1 MKKLVKG
8 IITTVI
14 LNRGVFLSIA
24 ILVGI
29 IGGICFKTQTIDVYP
44 DITPTQVIITTQWT
58 GKSAEEVERLIT
70 IPLELSLNSVQQKTV
85 MHSITMF
92 GLSQIT
98 VLFSDEV
105 DDFHARSNVINA
117 LANVQLPQGVT
128 PYVAPPYSPVGE
140 IYRFTVESKTRS
152 KMELKTLEDWV
163 IDHKLREAD
172 GVADINTYGGQ
183 NKMYEVAVNPFLLNK
198 YGLTAMDVFTAL
210 SNSNVN
216 SGGDYIEQGQQSYAV
231 RGIGLI
237 KGIDD
242 IKNIVIKVSNGV
254 PVYVK
259 NVAEVDISMLQR
271 LGRVGIS
278 RRQGD
283 SIYSDDDVTM
293 GVVVMRKGED
303 PAKVLRN
310 VEEKVKELNTII
322 LPPDVKIVPHY
333 KRSDLIN
340 YATHTVLRNLF
351 EGIFL
356 VVAIVFLF
364 LADWR
369 TTLIVSI
376 IIPLSLGFAFICM
389 KLKGMPVNLLSLGA
403 IDFGIIIDGAVVI
416 VEGCVVAF
424 DKKYKELGRDRFNK
438 MRKHSIIRDI
448 VMDRGSSIVFAKF
461 IILLALFPI
470 FSFQEV
476 EGKIFSPLA
485 YTLGFAMLGAVFFYI
500 TLVPPLMCFLLQK
513 DVYNKSNFIT
523 DFIVRAYS
531 RVFQIAFKRK
541 RVVLISAI
549 ALLGI
554 SIYVTKFVGS
564 EFLPHLDEGGM
575 WIKAQLPFGISL
587 HDATNF
593 SDSMRH
599 DLVSFPQVKTVV
611 TQTGRPD
618 DGSDPEAFSDIQN
631 NVILYP
637 EDQWKPHIS
646 KDSLT
651 NEMSNLLNR
660 KYPGVVFNF
669 SQYIRDNF
677 EQAVSGFNAALAARI
692 TGPDL
697 TVLNN
702 LAEKVNER
710 LKNVRGME
718 DVGILKNIG
727 QPEVNIELD
736 EHKMALYGVTASAA
750 TTIIQMIIAGIP
762 ATEVHEG
769 ERLFDLRV
777 RYAPEYRKDIEQ
789 LGNIMVPTINGGRI
803 PLKEIAQI
811 EKSTGI
817 SFIYRDNNMR
827 MIGVK
832 FSCRG
837 RDLGSTIADGQDK
850 IKDIIE
856 SLPKGYTITW
866 VGEYQDKM
874 RAQRHLAIVV
884 PICLVLVLLTLL
896 LVFRSVK
903 LTLLYFINV
912 PFALVG
918 GIFAL
923 LITQTNFSISAGIGF
938 IALIGVSI
946 QNGIILMKQFMHNLS
961 EKQSLHD
968 AIYNG
973 VHERLRPVLMTAFI
987 DISGLIPA
995 ALSLAIGSEAQ
1006 KPIAIV
1012 MIGGLIS
1019 DVLLQVFVLP
1029 VIYYVVNRSKYEH
1042 PGS

>member
-8 IITTVI
+8 TVTFVI
-14 LNRGVFLSIA
+14 LNRGVFLSLA
-24 ILVGI
+24 LLVGV
-29 IGGICFKTQTIDVYP
+29 IGGICFKMQTIDVYP

-98 VLFSDEV
+98 VLFNDEM
-105 DDFHARSNVINA
+105 DDFHARSNVTNA

-128 PYVAPPYSPVGE
+128 PYIAPPYSPVGE
-140 IYRFTVESKTRS
+140 IYRYTVESKTRS
-152 KMELKTLEDWV
+152 KMELKTLQDWV

-183 NKMYEVAVNPFLLNK
+183 NKMYEVAVNPYLLNK
-198 YGLTAMDVFTAL
+198 YGITALDVFTAL
-210 SNSNVN
+210 SNSNLN

-231 RGIGLI
+231 RGIGLL
-237 KGIDD
+237 KGVDD
-242 IKNIVIKVSNGV
+242 IKNIVIKVSRGV
-254 PVYVK
+254 PVYVR
-259 NVAEVDISMLQR
+259 NVAEVDVNMLQR
-271 LGRVGIS
+271 LGRVGLS

-283 SIYSDDDVTM
+283 SIHSDNDVTM

-303 PAKVLRN
+303 PAKVLHN
-310 VEEKVKELNTII
+310 VEEKVKELNTYI

-333 KRSDLIN
+333 ERSELIN

-403 IDFGIIIDGAVVI
+403 IDFGIIIDGAVVM

-424 DKKYKELGRDRFNK
+424 DKKYRELGKERFNK
-438 MRKHSIIRDI
+438 LSKHSIIRD
-448 VMDRGSSIVFAKF
+448 VVVDRGSSIVFAKF
-461 IILLALFPI
+461 IILLSLLPI
-470 FSFQEV
+470 FTFQKV

-485 YTLGFAMLGAVFFYI
+485 YTLGFAMLGAVFFYV
-500 TLVPPLMCFLLQK
+500 TLVPPLMCFLLK
-513 DVYNKSNFIT
+513 KNIYNKPNPVT
-523 DFIVRAYS
+523 DGIVNLYS
-531 RVFQIAFKRK
+531 KVFTIAFKRK
-541 RVVLISAI
+541 RVVLLSAI
-549 ALLGI
+549 ALLAV
-554 SIYVTKFVGS
+554 SIYLVRFIGS

-587 HDATNF
+587 HDATAF
-593 SDSMRH
+593 ADSMRK
-599 DLVSFPQVKTVV
+599 DLISFPQVKTVV

-618 DGSDPEAFSDIQN
+618 DGSDPEAFSDVQN
-631 NVILYP
+631 NVILFD
-637 EDQWKPHIS
+637 EKNWNPHIS

-651 NEMSNLLNR
+651 DEMSNLLNR

-677 EQAVSGFNAALAARI
+677 EQAVSGFNAALAAKI
-692 TGPDL
+692 SGPDL
-697 TVLNN
+697 NVLND
-702 LAEKVNER
+702 LAVKVYDR
-710 LKNVRGME
+710 LKKVRGME

-727 QPEVNIELD
+727 QPEVNINLD
-736 EHKMALYGVTASAA
+736 EQKMALYGVTASAA

-762 ATEVHEG
+762 ATQVHEG

-777 RYAPEYRKDIEQ
+777 RYAPEYRKQIEQ
-789 LGNIMVPTINGGRI
+789 IGDVMVPTISGGRI
-803 PLKEIAQI
+803 PLKEIADI
-811 EKSTGI
+811 TKTTGI

-837 RDLGSTIADGQDK
+837 RDLGSTITEGQEK

-856 SLPKGYTITW
+856 SLPKGYKISW

-874 RAQRHLAIVV
+874 RAQNHLQVVV

-896 LVFRSVK
+896 LVFRNVK
-903 LTLLYFINV
+903 LALLYFLNV

-946 QNGIILMKQFMHNLS
+946 QNGIILLKQFMHNLE
-961 EKQSLHD
+961 EKQNLHD
-968 AIYNG
+968 SIYNG

-987 DISGLIPA
+987 DIAGLIPA

-1019 DVLLQVFVLP
+1019 DVLLQILVLP
-1029 VIYYVVNRSKYEH
+1029 VIYYMVSRRRYETTE
-1042 PGS
+1042 G

>member
-1 MKKLVKG
+1 MKKLVKAT
-8 IITTVI
+8 ITAVI

-24 ILVGI
+24 ILMGI
-29 IGGICFKTQTIDVYP
+29 IGAICFKTQTIDVYP

-98 VLFSDEV
+98 VLFNDEV

-140 IYRFTVESKTRS
+140 IYRFTVESKTRP

-183 NKMYEVAVNPFLLNK
+183 NKMYEVAVNPSLLNK
-198 YGLTAMDVFTAL
+198 YGLTAIDVFTAL

-231 RGIGLI
+231 RGVGLI
-237 KGIDD
+237 KNLDD
-242 IKNIVIKVSNGV
+242 IKNIVIKVSKGT

-259 NVAEVDISMLQR
+259 NVADVDVNMLQR
-271 LGRVGIS
+271 LGRVGLS
-278 RRQGD
+278 RREGD
-283 SIYSDDDVTM
+283 SIHSDDDVTL

-303 PAKVLRN
+303 PARVLKN
-310 VEEKVKELNTII
+310 IEEKVKELNTLI
-322 LPPDVKIVPHY
+322 LPPDVKVVPHY
-333 KRSDLIN
+333 RRSELIN
-340 YATHTVLRNLF
+340 YATHTVLRNLL

-356 VVAIVFLF
+356 VVTIVFIF

-424 DKKYKELGRDRFNK
+424 DKKYRELGRERFNK
-438 MRKHSIIRDI
+438 LSKVSIIRDI
-448 VMDRGSSIVFAKF
+448 VVDRGSSIVFAKF
-461 IILLALFPI
+461 IILLALIPI
-470 FSFQEV
+470 FSFEQV

-485 YTLGFAMLGAVFFYI
+485 YTLGFTMLGAVFFYV
-500 TLVPPLMCFLLQK
+500 TLVPPLMCFLLKK
-513 DVYNKSNFIT
+513 DMYNKPNRIT
-523 DFIVRAYS
+523 DFIVRVYS
-531 RVFQIAFKRK
+531 KAFEAAFKRK
-541 RVVLISAI
+541 RLVIASALGLL
-549 ALLGI
+549 AL
-554 SIYVTKFVGS
+554 SIYSATFIGS

-587 HDATNF
+587 HDATDFANN
-593 SDSMRH
+593 MRK
-599 DLVSFPQVKTVV
+599 DLISFPQVKTVV

-618 DGSDPEAFSDIQN
+618 DGADPEAFSDVQN

-637 EDQWKPHIS
+637 EDEWKPHIS

-651 NEMSNLLNR
+651 NLMSDLLNR
-660 KYPGVVFNF
+660 KYPGIVFNF
-669 SQYIRDNF
+669 SQLIRDNF
-677 EQAVSGFNAALAARI
+677 EQAVSGFNASLAAKI
-692 TGPDL
+692 SGPDL
-697 TVLNN
+697 NVLND
-702 LAEKVNER
+702 LAKKVYDR
-710 LKNVRGME
+710 IKDVRGMV

-736 EHKMALYGVTASAA
+736 EHKMALYGVNTVAA
-750 TTIIQMIIAGIP
+750 TTLIQMIIAGIP
-762 ATEVHEG
+762 ATQVHEG

-777 RYAPEYRKDIEQ
+777 RYAPAFRKEIEQ
-789 LGNIMVPTINGGRI
+789 IGNVMIPTINGGKI
-803 PLKEIAQI
+803 PLKQIADI
-811 EKSTGI
+811 NKSTGI
-817 SFIYRDNNMR
+817 SFIYRDNNLR

-837 RDLGSTIADGQDK
+837 RDLGSTIAEGDEK
-850 IKDIIE
+850 IRDIRE
-856 SLPKGYTITW
+856 SLPKGYTISW
-866 VGEYQDKM
+866 VGEYQDKT
-874 RAQRHLAIVV
+874 RAQNHLYIVV

-896 LVFRSVK
+896 LAFRS
-903 LTLLYFINV
+903 LRLALLYFLNV
-912 PFALVG
+912 PFALIG

-923 LITQTNFSISAGIGF
+923 LITGTSFSISAGIGF

-946 QNGIILMKQFMHNLS
+946 LTGAILLHQFMHNQGQ
-961 EKQSLHD
+961 KQKLED

-973 VHERLRPVLMTAFI
+973 VHERLRPVLMTASI
-987 DISGLIPA
+987 DIAGLIPA

-1019 DVLLQVFVLP
+1019 VVLLQIFVLP
-1029 VIYYVVNRSKYEH
+1029 VIYYLVYRHKEDVLQ
-1042 PGS
+1042 